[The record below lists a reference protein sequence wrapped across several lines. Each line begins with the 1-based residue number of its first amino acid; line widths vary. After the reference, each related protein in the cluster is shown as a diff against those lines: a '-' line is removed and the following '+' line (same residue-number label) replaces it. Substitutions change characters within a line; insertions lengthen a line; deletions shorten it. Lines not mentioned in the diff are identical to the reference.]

1 MTVTVG
7 AIFRPQLPPERLGS
21 AIRAAEACGL
31 REVWLWEDCFLES
44 GIATAAA
51 ALAMSDDLVVGIGL
65 LPTPLRNVALA
76 AMEIATLERLFPGR
90 IRIALGH
97 GVQPWMEQA
106 GARAESPMTLMR
118 EYITALRA
126 LLSGESVS
134 VSGRYVQLSDVQLG
148 WAPSTPPPLLI
159 GATGPRT
166 LRLAGDLADG
176 VVLDSVTSPDRAVAA
191 LAEVDAGAAE
201 GRRRADFQAV
211 VYLRAFRGDA
221 AEQLAIEAAPD
232 DVGGVIGHGVV
243 GDVAEVVGEVRRFA
257 AAGVNAVILQPSAV
271 ETDVEGYFA
280 FAADVAAD
288 VAAQVAAEVR

>member
-21 AIRAAEACGL
+21 AIRAAEGCGL
-31 REVWLWEDCFLES
+31 GEVWLWEDCFLES

-90 IRIALGH
+90 IRVALGH

-106 GARAESPMTLMR
+106 GARAASPMTLMR

-126 LLSGESVS
+126 LLSGETVAS
-134 VSGRYVQLSDVQLG
+134 SGQYVQLSDVQLG
-148 WAPSTPPPLLI
+148 WAPTAPPPLLI

-166 LRLAGDLADG
+166 LRLAGELADG
-176 VVLDSVTSPDRAVAA
+176 VVLDSVTSPERAVPA
-191 LAEVDAGAAE
+191 LAEVDAGSTS
-201 GRRRADFQAV
+201 GRRGAGFQTV

-221 AEQLAIEAAPD
+221 AEQLAIEAAPSD
-232 DVGGVIGHGVV
+232 AGGVVGHGVV
-243 GDVAEVVGEVRRFA
+243 GDVAVVVQEIHRFA
-257 AAGVNAVILQPSAV
+257 AAGVDAVILQPSAV
-271 ETDVEGYFA
+271 EDDVEGYFA
-280 FAADVAAD
+280 FAADVAA
-288 VAAQVAAEVR
+288 QVAAEVR